1 MPNELNLN
9 SKTEV
14 LRVKIGDK
22 SFDVPLATSLPYKEV
37 KSLVKLTKKTE
48 VEEQMDVFV
57 EFFKNHIDPDVIDNL
72 PMSAL
77 TELAKAWSGASETE
91 GGESLGKSSA
101 SEV

>member
-9 SKTEV
+9 NKIEV
-14 LRVKIGDK
+14 LRVKISDK
-22 SFDVPLATSLPYKEV
+22 SYDVPLATSLPYKKV
-37 KSLVKLTKKTE
+37 KSLMGLTKKKE
-48 VEEQMDVFV
+48 EEQMDAFV
-57 EFFKNHIDPDVIDNL
+57 EFFKDFIDPDVVDNL

-77 TELAKAWSGASETE
+77 TELAKAWSTASETD

>member
-14 LRVKIGDK
+14 LRVKISDK
-22 SFDVPLATSLPYKEV
+22 SFDVPLATSLPYKKV
-37 KSLVKLTKKTE
+37 KSLMGLTKKGE
-48 VEEQMDVFV
+48 FEQMDAFID
-57 EFFKNHIDPDVIDNL
+57 FFKSYIDPDVIDNL

-77 TELAKAWSGASETE
+77 TELAKAWSTASETE